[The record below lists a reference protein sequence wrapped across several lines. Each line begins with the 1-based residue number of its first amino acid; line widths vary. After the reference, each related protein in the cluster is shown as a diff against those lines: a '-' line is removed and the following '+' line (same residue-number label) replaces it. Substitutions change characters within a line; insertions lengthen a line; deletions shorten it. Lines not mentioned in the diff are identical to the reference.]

1 MITSNDFSVHLC
13 VCLCV
18 SVCPRVFT
26 LLRCFVRL
34 GLCLSLRLVSE
45 IFKKFS
51 EALAGCVGSNR
62 PHNAP
67 TNSFTPSH
75 LHLSA

>member
-13 VCLCV
+13 VCVSACV
-18 SVCPRVFT
+18 YST
-26 LLRCFVRL
+26 SLFVRL

-67 TNSFTPSH
+67 TNSLTPSH